1 MNKHRADYQV
11 VPFPKLRRVLEI
23 MYPSVKRKPMIHGL
37 LEVDVTK
44 PRAFLHKYKAKTGEP
59 LSFTAFI
66 ITCLARA
73 VDEEKSVQALHK
85 GGKRL
90 VIFDDVDVAMPIER
104 VMGGQKQPIVY
115 IIRAANKK
123 TILDIHRE
131 IRAAQ
136 VGSVEKAWVGL
147 ADLGR
152 LQSWPMPL
160 IRVGWWIF
168 CWLRRTYPQVQK
180 RYGGTVGLTTV
191 GMFAKGGGWGIPLND
206 HTLDIT
212 LGGIGEKLSRVD
224 GQIASRE
231 KLDIT
236 LSFDHAIIDGAPA
249 TRFTQR
255 LRELIEGGYGLC
267 ESEKEDTHETH
278 SYS

>member
-44 PRAFLHKYKAKTGEP
+44 PRAFLHEYKAKTGEP

-85 GGKRL
+85 GEKRL

-104 VMGGQKQPIVY
+104 VMDGQKQPIVY
-115 IIRAANKK
+115 IVRAANKK
-123 TILDIHRE
+123 TLLDIHRE

-147 ADLGR
+147 ADMGR
-152 LQSWPMPL
+152 LQSLPMPL
-160 IRVGWWIF
+160 IRAGWCVF
-168 CWLRRTYPQVQK
+168 CWLRRNYPQVQK

-191 GMFAKGGGWGIPLND
+191 GMFTKGGGWGIPLND

-212 LGGIGEKLSRVD
+212 LGGIKERSSLVD
-224 GQIASRE
+224 GQMVNRE
-231 KLDIT
+231 YLDMT

-249 TRFTQR
+249 ARFTER
-255 LRELIEGGYGLC
+255 LRELIESGYSLD
-267 ESEKEDTHETH
+267 ESEKGVTHEPR

>member
-44 PRAFLHKYKAKTGEP
+44 PRAFLHEYKAKTGES
-59 LSFTAFI
+59 LSFTAFVI
-66 ITCLARA
+66 CCLARA

-123 TILDIHRE
+123 TLLEIHRE

-136 VGSVEKAWVGL
+136 IGSVEKAWVGL

-152 LQSWPMPL
+152 LRSWPMPL

-267 ESEKEDTHETH
+267 ESGKEDTHETH